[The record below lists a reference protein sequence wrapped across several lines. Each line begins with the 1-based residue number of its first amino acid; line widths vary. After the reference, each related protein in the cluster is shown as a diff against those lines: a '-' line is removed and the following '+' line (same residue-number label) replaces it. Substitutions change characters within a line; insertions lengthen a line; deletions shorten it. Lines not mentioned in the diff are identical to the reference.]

1 MMRLS
6 LGKSLMVMEF
16 ILSNQPIKLVVL
28 ISGSGSNLQAL
39 IDAIEDISLNAEVIH
54 VISNRKSAYGLE
66 RAQKHGIQT
75 TTVSLKPYKTDGR
88 GREQFDLDL
97 AQAINEIAPDLIVL
111 AGWMH
116 ILSEPFLDAVNV
128 DVINLHPALP
138 DMFAGVNAIERA
150 YEAFQH
156 GDITNSG
163 CMIHHVIPE
172 VDAGDVIVQAQVPI
186 LPDDTLDSF
195 ATRMHNTEH
204 RIIVE
209 AVKKIQQQKEST
221 HE

>member
-1 MMRLS
+1 
-6 LGKSLMVMEF
+6 MECK
-16 ILSNQPIKLVVL
+16 LSNPTLKLVVL
-28 ISGSGSNLQAL
+28 VSGSGSNLQAL
-39 IDAIEDISLNAEVIH
+39 IDAIEEQSLDAEIVH
-54 VISNRKSAYGLE
+54 VISNRKHAYGLE
-66 RAQKHGIQT
+66 RAQKHGIPT
-75 TTVSLKPYKTDGR
+75 TIVSLKPYKEDGR
-88 GREQFDLDL
+88 GRTQFDLDL
-97 AQAINEIAPDLIVL
+97 AQTIKMIAPDLVVL

-116 ILSEPFLDAVNV
+116 ILSESFLTALEV

-150 YEAFQH
+150 YEAFQQ

-172 VDAGDVIVQAQVPI
+172 VDAGEVIVQANVPI
-186 LPDDTLDSF
+186 LPDDTLESF
-195 ATRMHNTEH
+195 ATRMHATEH

>member
-1 MMRLS
+1 MIHLWS
-6 LGKSLMVMEF
+6 AKSLRVMEF
-16 ILSNQPIKLVVL
+16 KLSNQPIKLVVL

-39 IDAIEDISLNAEVIH
+39 IDAIEDNSLNAEILR
-54 VISNRKSAYGLE
+54 VISNRKQAYGLE
-66 RAQKHGIQT
+66 RAENHNIPT
-75 TTVSLKPYKTDGR
+75 TTVALKPYKTDGR

-97 AQAINEIAPDLIVL
+97 AQTINGIAPDLIVL

-116 ILSEPFLDAVNV
+116 ILSESFLNTVDV

-138 DMFAGVNAIERA
+138 NMFAGVNAIERA
-150 YEAFQH
+150 YEAFQQ
-156 GDITNSG
+156 GDITKSG

-172 VDAGDVIVQAQVPI
+172 VDAGDVIIQADVPI
-186 LPDDTLDSF
+186 LPDDTLESF
-195 ATRMHNTEH
+195 ATRMHTTEH

-209 AVKKIQQQKEST
+209 AVKKIQQQKDST